1 MSPAPRYTPEE
12 EQEIV
17 LDAAVACIEE
27 TSLLGFT
34 IGAIAKRAGLS
45 VGSLYKHVQ
54 SKEDL
59 LVALATRQA
68 RHTRQL
74 YGEILGS
81 ALSAPQRIIS
91 LSLLDPAKTRLFS
104 FDEHLNTL
112 VSSEAILQRAS
123 QGWLAQMREAAE
135 SIDLMFRDFFQ
146 SAAES
151 GELDVVDE
159 GELHTLSMGCW
170 SMCAGFQHIALMRN
184 VRGSERQ
191 EHLLSYP
198 LDASDYPIVCTQR
211 LLNTFRWRQPLT
223 AASIQDACEHL
234 VALGYR

>member
-1 MSPAPRYTPEE
+1 MSPAPRYSPEE

-17 LDAAVACIEE
+17 LDAAVACIEDS
-27 TSLLGFT
+27 SLLGFT

-68 RHTRQL
+68 RHTRRL
-74 YGEILGS
+74 YGEILS
-81 ALSAPQRIIS
+81 TNLSAPQRIIG
-91 LSLLDPAKTRLFS
+91 LSLLDPAKTQLFS

-135 SIDLMFRDFFQ
+135 SIDLMFQDFFQ
-146 SAAES
+146 NAADS
-151 GELDVVDE
+151 GELDVADE
-159 GELHTLSMGCW
+159 DELYTLSMGCW

-191 EHLLSYP
+191 EHLLQYP
-198 LDASDYPIVCTQR
+198 LQSGDYPIVCTQR
-211 LLNTFRWRQPLT
+211 LLNTYRWRQPLT
-223 AASIQDACEHL
+223 SEAIDAACDHL
-234 VALGYR
+234 ITLGYR

>member
-1 MSPAPRYTPEE
+1 MSPAPRYSPEK

-34 IGAIAKRAGLS
+34 IGAIAKRADLS

-68 RHTRQL
+68 RHTRRL

-81 ALSAPQRIIS
+81 AMSAPQRIIS
-91 LSLLDPAKTRLFS
+91 LSLLDPAKIRLFS

-123 QGWLAQMREAAE
+123 QGWLAQMRAAAE

-146 SAAES
+146 SAAAS
-151 GELDVVDE
+151 GELNVADE
-159 GELHTLSMGCW
+159 TELHTLSMGCW

-184 VRGSERQ
+184 VRGSDRQ

-198 LDASDYPIVCTQR
+198 LKATDYPIVCTQR
-211 LLNTFRWRQPLT
+211 LLNTYRWRQPLS
-223 AASIQDACEHL
+223 AASIQEACEHL